1 MTRLTDVAATC
12 CEEAPFFVYKDEGSI
27 AIWKLCLV
35 CVRCEMIAAMYC
47 LRSALTGQFCVSLGQ
62 VGISHCPRKI
72 VSIFHYML
80 HCTDCRDVGIGS
92 QTYRNRNSAKGILC
106 ELIQ

>member
-1 MTRLTDVAATC
+1 MIRLTDVAVTC
-12 CEEAPFFVYKDEGSI
+12 CEEAPFSVYKDEGSI
-27 AIWKLCLV
+27 AIWKLCLI

-62 VGISHCPRKI
+62 VGISHYPRKI
-72 VSIFHYML
+72 VSILHYVL
-80 HCTDCRDVGIGS
+80 HCNDGGDAGTGS
-92 QTYRNRNSAKGILC
+92 QAHRYRNSAKGILC